1 MLDNCTYYRN
11 GSLKTIT
18 VDDGS
23 VIHYDED
30 GNLQY
35 VELSDK
41 EDEDIVKQA
50 SHDDQARHRQSLTQ
64 QLRLE
69 YTALFVLVFNIPQNP
84 LFDFQQNYE

>member
-23 VIHYDED
+23 IIHYDEA

-41 EDEDIVKQA
+41 EDEDQIG
-50 SHDDQARHRQSLTQ
+50 QS
-64 QLRLE
+64 
-69 YTALFVLVFNIPQNP
+69 
-84 LFDFQQNYE
+84 

>member
-1 MLDNCTYYRN
+1 MLNNCTYYRN

-23 VIHYDED
+23 IIHYDED

-41 EDEDIVKQA
+41 EEDDAQIG
-50 SHDDQARHRQSLTQ
+50 QS
-64 QLRLE
+64 
-69 YTALFVLVFNIPQNP
+69 
-84 LFDFQQNYE
+84 